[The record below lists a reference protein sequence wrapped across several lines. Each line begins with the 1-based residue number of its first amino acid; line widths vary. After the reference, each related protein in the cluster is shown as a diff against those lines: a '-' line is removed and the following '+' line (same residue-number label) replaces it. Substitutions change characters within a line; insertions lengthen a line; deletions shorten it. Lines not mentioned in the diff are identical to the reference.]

1 LEILKPVKVE
11 QALQG
16 TVSGVNVTSTSGA
29 PGAKLDI
36 HIRLCY
42 KRRKRTNNNYRWVC
56 WRIRFVKSND
66 IETITVLKD
75 AQAAIYGTIGANG
88 VILITTKT
96 GKEFKAKNQFQFLYR
111 FSGNN
116 KVAWLV
122 ECHRVCII
130 AQ

>member
-29 PGAKLDI
+29 PGRSLI
-36 HIRLCY
+36 FVSGYCY

-96 GKEFKAKNQFQFLYR
+96 GKRIQSQESVSIYR